1 MIGENYLPTPDCES
15 DFTVE
20 WAKPILEDYFKKT
33 SDIDPNDIKVLE
45 VRAKKNE
52 LQGILSITYVVDV
65 EYEGPNEDGEMEI
78 QTKHLFA
85 KVLKLSLILT

>member
-15 DFTVE
+15 EFTVE

-33 SDIDPNDIKVLE
+33 SEIDPNDIKVLE
-45 VRAKKNE
+45 VRTKKNE

-65 EYEGPNEDGEMEI
+65 DYEGPNEDGEMEI

-85 KVLKLSLILT
+85 KVYYFIF